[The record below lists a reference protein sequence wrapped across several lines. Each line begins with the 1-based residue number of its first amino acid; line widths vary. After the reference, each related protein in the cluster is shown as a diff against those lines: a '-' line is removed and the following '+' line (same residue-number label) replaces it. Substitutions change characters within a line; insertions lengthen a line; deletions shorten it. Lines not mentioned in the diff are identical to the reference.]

1 MSAIASRKDIVAEQ
15 TSIRRALLR
24 NGYSPFPCAGKSGQI
39 DGWPDIKATEAL
51 IDEWAEQMRW
61 VSTAV
66 HTGVNGLVGIDVDI
80 DDAAVLA
87 DFVERLPE
95 ALWDRLQYA
104 PVRRGGGVKEM
115 WLVRLAEGEVA
126 RRYKDTTG
134 KWGNP
139 ESDADDADHKIEVWA
154 KDRKLLALYG
164 ARTLEGRTATSW
176 YSWVEDR
183 GPHCVPVSDLPEI
196 TNEDVDVLLRCAVA
210 AMQAHGWQ
218 RLDITEP
225 TQAAERLFDLTS
237 SMRFTTRDYGEVSLD
252 ELIDLCGALEEV
264 RMYSWLP
271 GKRRRA
277 DRCAAKLND
286 YDGLLQIYD
295 HDTGTLHRIPEAE
308 KAYREQVLSGVRSA
322 FQRLR
327 ARLFSPSDAV
337 NSIEGGTG
345 ESGDCDGDAG
355 TGDDNYSGG
364 DAAGAK
370 TGIARMQTLL
380 DSAPVDTRMFQE
392 SSVESGGAGPEVEDV
407 EAARS
412 AIVDMLLE
420 QYAYWSDGRGFVV
433 DVWKGPDAAMTFASF
448 GVKLAPLAWEEKG
461 KRGVKTIN
469 PVDLW
474 KSDVRRL
481 DVGGFRFLPT
491 SRERLV
497 KLDDSIFVNTWER
510 PAWWDA
516 VEGEVEADEATN
528 SVAVAVDVF
537 RRFLAHL
544 VPDERERAW
553 LTMWLAAK
561 VQRPWLPNC
570 GVVMVAERQGV
581 GRGTLFDMLGGIFG
595 SRHVRPVSAVEL
607 IGGGSQSQYTSWLE
621 NALLV
626 TCDEVLAGD
635 DAGGAMAWKR
645 RDVYERLKALV
656 DPRPRRVSI
665 VRKGLPNNDA
675 DVFASFLLATNN
687 INALPLSPDDR
698 RFAVITN
705 ANVKLE
711 DRLGA
716 MAMLEPWRDEN
727 GGFGEAFCG
736 AVGSWLRGVKVAW
749 NEVRESPRW
758 MVGRERMLQAN
769 ESDLDGVLEN
779 VLRKVEGDF
788 ILGHHLRERVARGL
802 EAAGLLHETKGWWSK
817 TQDTLGRLNR
827 FGWRKMDGRQK
838 YAPKAKS
845 DNVAVVFYREDGV
858 GEKAWRQAN
867 GQERET
873 LWAGGDPTLRKTNVD
888 LGMKMQERGL
898 RIVDDAG

>member
-1 MSAIASRKDIVAEQ
+1 MTTEVLSVQARVDAQ
-15 TSIRRALLR
+15 TKVRRALLR
-24 NGYSPFPCAGKSGQI
+24 GGYVPLANRDKLCALKGWPGLVVDEGVI
-39 DGWPDIKATEAL
+39 DGWSDQLRYVA
-51 IDEWAEQMRW
+51 
-61 VSTAV
+61 
-66 HTGVNGLVGIDVDI
+66 TGVRVDGPLLVLDFDI
-80 DDAAVLA
+80 DDAAMLDTIWA
-87 DFVERLPE
+87 ALPE
-95 ALWDRLQYA
+95 
-104 PVRRGGGVKEM
+104 G
-115 WLVRLAEGEVA
+115 LA
-126 RRYKDTTG
+126 R
-134 KWGNP
+134 
-139 ESDADDADHKIEVWA
+139 
-154 KDRKLLALYG
+154 
-164 ARTLEGRTATSW
+164 
-176 YSWVEDR
+176 
-183 GPHCVPVSDLPEI
+183 
-196 TNEDVDVLLRCAVA
+196 
-210 AMQAHGWQ
+210 
-218 RLDITEP
+218 
-225 TQAAERLFDLTS
+225 
-237 SMRFTTRDYGEVSLD
+237 
-252 ELIDLCGALEEV
+252 
-264 RMYSWLP
+264 
-271 GKRRRA
+271 
-277 DRCAAKLND
+277 
-286 YDGLLQIYD
+286 
-295 HDTGTLHRIPEAE
+295 
-308 KAYREQVLSGVRSA
+308 
-322 FQRLR
+322 
-327 ARLFSPSDAV
+327 
-337 NSIEGGTG
+337 
-345 ESGDCDGDAG
+345 
-355 TGDDNYSGG
+355 
-364 DAAGAK
+364 
-370 TGIARMQTLL
+370 LL
-380 DSAPVDTRMFQE
+380 DSAPMRFGGGEKFALFLRRAAGDAAFGRMVSQGYAPVGDDRLMRVEVFDAGSPRQFGVYGAHSHDEAGGVAREYSWAGGWGLADVPLLGLPEITVDEVKVVLDTASRAMREGGWTYEVETKAGVVGDGPAFDIEDMAVFETQDHGEVCGVAALEALCSVDGPGVRLSASWLEGARAVNKARCIARLNAGDERLQIWE
-392 SSVESGGAGPEVEDV
+392 SASCRLHRPIDLDIGRKIARLGERLMATGGGADGSRSDKEAGGGGGGGSRLDALLAAIPVGARLFQDSAETEGGSGADPADVDALRAQIVE
-407 EAARS
+407 E
-412 AIVDMLLE
+412 LLDR
-420 QYAYWSDGRGFVV
+420 YAYWSDGRGFVV

-497 KLDDSIFVNTWER
+497 KVDDSIFVNTWER

-516 VEGEVEADEATN
+516 AGGEVEADEATN
-528 SVAVAVDVF
+528 SVAVDVF

-736 AVGSWLRGVKVAW
+736 AVGSWLREVKVAW